1 MKKDNNIKVNFYYYD
16 LEGQLVIESVWANK
30 EKNYYRIKNIP
41 FFAPSIAY
49 DDLISVEKDGNEL
62 FFDNIIKPS
71 GNSTIQ
77 IVFFNK
83 ECIETVTNK
92 LESFLCGWEGS
103 HSDIYISVN
112 IPKKVN
118 YSFIKD
124 YLDGM
129 LSKNNLDYKEACL
142 AH

>member
-83 ECIETVTNK
+83 
-92 LESFLCGWEGS
+92 
-103 HSDIYISVN
+103 
-112 IPKKVN
+112 
-118 YSFIKD
+118 
-124 YLDGM
+124 
-129 LSKNNLDYKEACL
+129 
-142 AH
+142 